1 VTEAYQPGIP
11 NVPVH
16 LYAVVR
22 DASGDPVKNADGSL
36 QRGPELNDAYTSET
50 WQAGRGCTARMWNGQ
65 PLTTQQ
71 ALPDP
76 GAAANELCLEAPM
89 MGTQFAP
96 SDTTAGSFGQTVN
109 GNYAFSDSK
118 LNLYPPGDP
127 RNPGPDHGLA
137 LYAPLPDGQTQPLA
151 PDDYIVSAEIPRTA
165 DGKPMYQ
172 VTKEEDVNVFDGD
185 GFLPQEN
192 FPPSPAQAAD
202 QPGPADTTPA
212 PAVNPSGGPGITS
225 GCAGADHTVHVTDAG
240 FLAGGG
246 SPYEGQQK
254 PLCDSKLVEVR
265 AGQTAAPNFTL
276 FTPVPLPT
284 HFWGLT
290 INDLGISHDPRSAS
304 YGEAEPLPNVPVGLY
319 DYAGRL
325 VDTVDTDFNGFYEA
339 IEPSTGTFNCPV
351 PAGPC
356 PGMYRFVGNDPG
368 QPGHL
373 NANYNQR
380 YRTIATNFQA
390 WPGLFTVTDT
400 APTQV
405 AMTALAPGSTQ
416 VGAVDCTPP
425 AATPQLFSV
434 SKPYLRSSETSRS
447 ITIRGT
453 AFGTAKGTVRMATA
467 TGGSVPATVTSW
479 SGTEIHVTLGT
490 PSSPSTGTLSVTTA
504 AGKSTINGLA
514 FQFAGTSAIG
524 SSGNPRIRQ
533 VNPPA
538 SAVSPGEKTYTSVQA
553 ALEDAASAARG
564 SEYDVVVVWP
574 NAPGTDNPSGA
585 YFENVVLHSAVRL
598 QGVGPGGTYADGSHV
613 PGSVLDGRNFA
624 IDNPSG
630 IAWMSLVASIPYA
643 GPTEVPD
650 GAVVTVLARRGQ
662 FDNRGAPAVNG
673 FTITGG
679 NQSDFPGNVNEITG
693 GIKTPYGA
701 DGAVV
706 TQGGGV
712 YLHAEARDAKVTDNV
727 IAGNSGS
734 YGGAIRV
741 GTPYATT
748 NNMAVT
754 IARNQIRDNGGTN
767 LAGAVALFSG
777 SNNYSVDHNAVC
789 GNFSAEY
796 GGGISHFGLS
806 PGGAITANAVYLN
819 ESYDEG
825 GGIMVAGE
833 LPADP
838 AKASPGSGA
847 VTIDGNTVQA
857 NLASDDGGGIRFLQA
872 GNFPISVTNNVVAG
886 NISAHEGGGLALD
899 DATDVRLVD
908 NTVMDN
914 ITTATAVTSDGKPA
928 PAGLSTAANSDQLQ
942 ATLPSG
948 SAAFSNPKMFGN
960 IFWDNRAGSWNGVS
974 VTGIGAAGA
983 PAGEAIRYWD
993 LGSLDAGV
1001 VLTPT
1006 NSVLQ
1011 TTTGT
1016 ALSSTNKVGS
1026 NPNVVSPFLTSVS
1039 IDPSRTYPAFR
1050 QAVIV
1055 IQHTAGA
1062 ALGDYHLTAA
1072 GPALNAGATSR
1083 TFGTTTVKA
1092 PALDID
1098 GDVRSTK
1105 TPDIGADER

>member
-1 VTEAYQPGIP
+1 
-11 NVPVH
+11 
-16 LYAVVR
+16 
-22 DASGDPVKNADGSL
+22 
-36 QRGPELNDAYTSET
+36 
-50 WQAGRGCTARMWNGQ
+50 
-65 PLTTQQ
+65 
-71 ALPDP
+71 
-76 GAAANELCLEAPM
+76 
-89 MGTQFAP
+89 
-96 SDTTAGSFGQTVN
+96 
-109 GNYAFSDSK
+109 
-118 LNLYPPGDP
+118 
-127 RNPGPDHGLA
+127 
-137 LYAPLPDGQTQPLA
+137 
-151 PDDYIVSAEIPRTA
+151 
-165 DGKPMYQ
+165 
-172 VTKEEDVNVFDGD
+172 
-185 GFLPQEN
+185 
-192 FPPSPAQAAD
+192 
-202 QPGPADTTPA
+202 
-212 PAVNPSGGPGITS
+212 
-225 GCAGADHTVHVTDAG
+225 
-240 FLAGGG
+240 
-246 SPYEGQQK
+246 
-254 PLCDSKLVEVR
+254 
-265 AGQTAAPNFTL
+265 
-276 FTPVPLPT
+276 
-284 HFWGLT
+284 
-290 INDLGISHDPRSAS
+290 
-304 YGEAEPLPNVPVGLY
+304 
-319 DYAGRL
+319 
-325 VDTVDTDFNGFYEA
+325 
-339 IEPSTGTFNCPV
+339 
-351 PAGPC
+351 
-356 PGMYRFVGNDPG
+356 
-368 QPGHL
+368 
-373 NANYNQR
+373 
-380 YRTIATNFQA
+380 
-390 WPGLFTVTDT
+390 
-400 APTQV
+400 
-405 AMTALAPGSTQ
+405 
-416 VGAVDCTPP
+416 
-425 AATPQLFSV
+425 
-434 SKPYLRSSETSRS
+434 
-447 ITIRGT
+447 
-453 AFGTAKGTVRMATA
+453 
-467 TGGSVPATVTSW
+467 
-479 SGTEIHVTLGT
+479 
-490 PSSPSTGTLSVTTA
+490 
-504 AGKSTINGLA
+504 
-514 FQFAGTSAIG
+514 
-524 SSGNPRIRQ
+524 
-533 VNPPA
+533 
-538 SAVSPGEKTYTSVQA
+538 
-553 ALEDAASAARG
+553 
-564 SEYDVVVVWP
+564 
-574 NAPGTDNPSGA
+574 
-585 YFENVVLHSAVRL
+585 
-598 QGVGPGGTYADGSHV
+598 
-613 PGSVLDGRNFA
+613 VLDGRNFA